1 MSAFLC
7 NADHIGVLA
16 NAMSRAGISLNGDRL
31 SPKQMAVELAIANWD
46 SVTDRYPDDPY
57 YSPEMWA
64 EYKKDCQAEACKPD
78 PNLKPID
85 FIKMAQCFA
94 YQACEAEKFRKA
106 DYMSPYIGQYHV
118 DYFIDSMIRKI
129 AGYEEAQ
136 WEYIRPE
143 ADSEVIDIF
152 AAYA

>member
-7 NADHIGVLA
+7 NAEHIGVLA
-16 NAMSRAGISLNGDRL
+16 NAMSRSGIPLNSDRL
-31 SPKQMAVELAIANWD
+31 SPKQMAIELAIANWD

-57 YSPEMWA
+57 YTPEMWE

-78 PNLKPID
+78 HNLKPID

-106 DYMSPYIGQYHV
+106 DFLSPYIGQYHV
-118 DYFIDSMIRKI
+118 DYFIKNMIRKI
-129 AGYEEAQ
+129 EGYEEAQ
-136 WEYIRPE
+136 WEYIRPQ
-143 ADSEVIDIF
+143 ADSEVIDVF